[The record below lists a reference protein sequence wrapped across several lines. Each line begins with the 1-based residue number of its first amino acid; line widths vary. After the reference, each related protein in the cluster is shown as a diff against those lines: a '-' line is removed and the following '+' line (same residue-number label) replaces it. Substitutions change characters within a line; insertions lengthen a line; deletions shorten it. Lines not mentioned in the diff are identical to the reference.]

1 MEYNYY
7 LNSTNLSPS
16 ECTMQYG
23 CIIPATAAICA
34 YLITFIE
41 QLFD

>member
-7 LNSTNLSPS
+7 QNSTTFNSN

-23 CIIPATAAICA
+23 CIIPATSAIIA

>member
-1 MEYNYY
+1 MEYNNY
-7 LNSTNLSPS
+7 LNSN

-23 CIIPATAAICA
+23 CIIPATSAIIA
-34 YLITFIE
+34 YLIEIIG